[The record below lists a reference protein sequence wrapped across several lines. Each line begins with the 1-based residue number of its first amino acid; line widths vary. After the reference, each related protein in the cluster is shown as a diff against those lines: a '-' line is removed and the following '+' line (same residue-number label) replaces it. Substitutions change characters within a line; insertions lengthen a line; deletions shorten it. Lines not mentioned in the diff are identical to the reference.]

1 MGPTQSLV
9 VTLELHVRKD
19 LKDGELIE
27 LTRWA
32 WERCDEALRFGE
44 GSPPSTDVEGPIEA
58 EVTVGVVRG

>member
-1 MGPTQSLV
+1 M
-9 VTLELHVRKD
+9 RRD

-32 WERCDEALRFGE
+32 WERCNAALRFGE
-44 GSPPSTDVEGPIEA
+44 GSPAPMDVEGPIEA